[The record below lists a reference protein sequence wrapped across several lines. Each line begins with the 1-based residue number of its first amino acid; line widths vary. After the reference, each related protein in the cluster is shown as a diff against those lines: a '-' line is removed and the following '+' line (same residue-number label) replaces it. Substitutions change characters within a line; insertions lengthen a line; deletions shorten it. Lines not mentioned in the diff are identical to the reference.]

1 MYAQM
6 KEYRDLQQKKKS
18 QNLHKKH
25 KKIEKCDT
33 FQ

>member
-6 KEYRDLQQKKKS
+6 KEYRDLQQKKITKFTQKTS
-18 QNLHKKH
+18 
-25 KKIEKCDT
+25 KIEKCDT